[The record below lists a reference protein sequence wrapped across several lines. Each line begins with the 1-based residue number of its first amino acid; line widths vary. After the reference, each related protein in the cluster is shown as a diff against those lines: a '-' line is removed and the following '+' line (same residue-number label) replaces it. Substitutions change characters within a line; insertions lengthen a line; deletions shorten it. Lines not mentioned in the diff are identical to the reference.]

1 MSSSSIP
8 ATQWLV
14 HRTLHL
20 IASLYMHTGLYPESI
35 EPLPQNERHL
45 ELTSSDQAE
54 NGLWLA
60 YIYSVLWE
68 YDMTP
73 STVTWEK
80 ISRDLDN
87 QGLAVRVS
95 TSSQNMRDY
104 SGHLS
109 LLLLMHDCYYY
120 DPGLS
125 AHPRIAWHVFLF
137 LCSTDQS
144 QYLMRHFC
152 FDFWFSPFTC
162 DIILVHFLLQLQKD
176 TRSYEVL
183 QSTGMRTECRGARQV
198 SRRRSP

>member
-1 MSSSSIP
+1 MSPAMIDSYLFIYLAWCAWSSILEATHGAGMSSSSIP

-125 AHPRIAWHVFLF
+125 AHRRMAWCVFYSSAALTNPNFEWEIFVLIFDSDHLHV
-137 LCSTDQS
+137 T
-144 QYLMRHFC
+144 
-152 FDFWFSPFTC
+152 
-162 DIILVHFLLQLQKD
+162 
-176 TRSYEVL
+176 SY
-183 QSTGMRTECRGARQV
+183 
-198 SRRRSP
+198 